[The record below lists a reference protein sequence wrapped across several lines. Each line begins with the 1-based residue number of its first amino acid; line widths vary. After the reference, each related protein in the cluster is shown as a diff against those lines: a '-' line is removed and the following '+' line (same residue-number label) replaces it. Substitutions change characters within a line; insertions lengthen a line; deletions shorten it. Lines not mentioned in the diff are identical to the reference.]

1 MANLSFTEHP
11 AAVGE
16 SYVEHMGVAFGF
28 GTQMIVGGVA
38 CLLHGVFPFLFTRT
52 GSQTIERLH
61 DRMVRNRARA
71 CRVDT
76 VSQA

>member
-1 MANLSFTEHP
+1 MAKLSFTEHP

-28 GTQMIVGGVA
+28 GTQMVVGGMA

-52 GSQTIERLH
+52 GSKTVERLH

-71 CRVDT
+71 CPAE
-76 VSQA
+76 SLSKA